1 MNHHLRILVAMIFAL
16 VATSKVSARTICGT
30 VLSESDSTAV
40 VGATCRLLADNQFI
54 SGTVA
59 DISGAFTFDTDV
71 SSNITLEIGMTG
83 YTGATVIIDRGQGN
97 INLGNLYLSEGVSL
111 A

>member
-1 MNHHLRILVAMIFAL
+1 MNQHLRILVAMIFAL

-30 VLSESDSTAV
+30 VLSECDSTAV
-40 VGATCRLLADNQFI
+40 VGATCRLLADNKFI
-54 SGTVA
+54 SGTVS

-71 SSNITLEIGMTG
+71 SSNITLEIGMTRAYRSISIQVG
-83 YTGATVIIDRGQGN
+83 YKSLVDGGRSV
-97 INLGNLYLSEGVSL
+97 SETPSCR